1 MTAVWGARPAWR
13 GQPVAIF
20 SSMFSPATSRSC
32 RLFPPLL
39 VLAVVAG
46 AFPPAAAAQRPARRQ
61 VSGPAPS
68 GESPGGE
75 EAVFRLLRQQLVEL
89 LKLQDEVRA
98 ARGGYAM
105 AFGPGEQALAF
116 SPQPGV
122 SLAFG
127 YADSFGWSA
136 TASHAQ
142 FPGRTCVVW
151 VGRIPPER
159 RPTTRHD
166 GNRGGDAEVVC
177 DLVP

>member
-1 MTAVWGARPAWR
+1 
-13 GQPVAIF
+13 
-20 SSMFSPATSRSC
+20 MFSPPTP
-32 RLFPPLL
+32 RLVRFALAFL
-39 VLAVVAG
+39 ALAVVAG
-46 AFPPAAAAQRPARRQ
+46 AFPVAAAAQRPARQQ

-68 GESPGGE
+68 GESPGDE
-75 EAVFRLLRQQLVEL
+75 EAVFRLLRHQLKEL
-89 LKLQDEVRA
+89 LRLQDEVRA

-105 AFGPGEQALAF
+105 AFGAGEQAVAF
-116 SPQPGV
+116 SPPPGV
-122 SLAFG
+122 VLAFG

-142 FPGRTCVVW
+142 LPGKTCVIW

>member
-1 MTAVWGARPAWR
+1 MPPRATARCFRPFA
-13 GQPVAIF
+13 A
-20 SSMFSPATSRSC
+20 
-32 RLFPPLL
+32 LL
-39 VLAVVAG
+39 VLAGVAS
-46 AFPPAAAAQRPARRQ
+46 AVPAAAAGQRAVRQ
-61 VSGPAPS
+61 QVAGPAPS
-68 GESPGGE
+68 GESPGDE
-75 EAVFRLLRQQLVEL
+75 EVVFRLLRHQLTEL
-89 LKLQDEVRA
+89 LKRQDEVRT

-116 SPQPGV
+116 RPPPGV

-136 TASHAQ
+136 TASHVQ
-142 FPGRTCVVW
+142 LPGKTCVIW